1 LPVNRGFF
9 VETERR
15 PAGGTKE
22 EKCMKLNRKLAARF
36 APETRFEVQ
45 PAPAAPFR
53 ATRENELERLKNELL
68 WEKLEE
74 AVGADMNARLRRA
87 ANDAAAL
94 AWTTSVPLLVFPALF
109 EEKAHLAFR
118 QAARQESIR
127 ERSRELLAA

>member
-1 LPVNRGFF
+1 MKPNAVRLAA
-9 VETERR
+9 EER
-15 PAGGTKE
+15 E
-22 EKCMKLNRKLAARF
+22 SMKTRLKLAARF
-36 APETRFEVQ
+36 APETRFEVR
-45 PAPAAPFR
+45 PAPPAPFR

-68 WEKLEE
+68 WEKLET
-74 AVGADMNARLRRA
+74 AVGADLNARLRRA

-94 AWTTSVPLLVFPALF
+94 AWTTNVPLLVFQALF

>member
-1 LPVNRGFF
+1 
-9 VETERR
+9 
-15 PAGGTKE
+15 
-22 EKCMKLNRKLAARF
+22 MKLNRKLAARF
-36 APETRFEVQ
+36 APETRFEVR

-53 ATRENELERLKNELL
+53 ATQENELERLKNELL

-94 AWTTSVPLLVFPALF
+94 AWTTNVPLLVFPALF
-109 EEKAHLAFR
+109 EEKARLAFR
-118 QAARQESIR
+118 QAERQESIR